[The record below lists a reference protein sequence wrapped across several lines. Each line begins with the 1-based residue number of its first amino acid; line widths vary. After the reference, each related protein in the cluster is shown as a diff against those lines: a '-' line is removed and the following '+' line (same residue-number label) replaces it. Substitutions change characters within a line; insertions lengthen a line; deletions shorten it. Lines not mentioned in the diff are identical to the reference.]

1 MKEDPLKSVE
11 LSEKKEGSVQKRKM
25 KNEER
30 EILVDV
36 KLIQEDAENKTHSLD
51 EYNNI
56 SNYLDAVKQRLMK
69 INVRRHPTTT
79 SD

>member
-1 MKEDPLKSVE
+1 MKK
-11 LSEKKEGSVQKRKM
+11 

-30 EILVDV
+30 EILVGV
-36 KLIQEDAENKTHSLD
+36 KLIRKDAENKTHSLN
-51 EYNNI
+51 EYNII

-69 INVRRHPTTT
+69 IYVSRHPTTT